1 MTILNIYKEGDNNFS
16 NELLCLE
23 DGFHYIGRNSPI
35 ITHENPTYFKSSE
48 DGPIEVLTHKNTMDL
63 NNGNQFSLLEN
74 YIWFTVK
81 ISAEQT
87 ASTIVNDRK
96 RVHKD
101 NILVNEKRIKTEN
114 ECASYHNV
122 NSYLNTIPTVN
133 YTDSEATKKYVE
145 LETPLKIKQEPID
158 IVPYVDSKTKV
169 DDNKDHVLSTSNT
182 LNIGRE
188 CCWYGRQCYRKNP
201 DHRAKFSHPWDD
213 DYVSNSNNNRPD
225 CPFGIYCYR
234 RYAMHRRQ
242 FKHFGPPA
250 PRPTFAKINY
260 HYPHNLK

>member
-1 MTILNIYKEGDNNFS
+1 MVFTILEGTVPLFVKMIEFLES
-16 NELLCLE
+16 MHLLPFIE
-23 DGFHYIGRNSPI
+23 
-35 ITHENPTYFKSSE
+35 THENPTYFKSSE